1 MKQQILNLKNTFFLI
16 TIMGLWM
23 SSANAQNDGNKR
35 VSSYTGNWS
44 FGVGIN
50 VVDDSGTKGKDFFNT
65 SENWNMT
72 SPFMVSIE
80 YYINNQFSLVAT
92 GSMNKYLEGKNIDN
106 TGLII
111 KDFEPDYLAIDLA
124 TRFYFGDLFTSY
136 TFDPYIFLGAGYT
149 TIGAYKS
156 DPFIIDVPI
165 DTDVIPDNNIYDLPT
180 DENGNYDIPEIGR
193 ITINGGIGFN
203 YWFAEAFGLNFNFAT
218 KVGMASGEYKTGPN
232 MVSNQVQ
239 FSLGLIYFLSK

>member
-23 SSANAQNDGNKR
+23 SSANAQNEGNKR

-44 FGVGIN
+44 FGAGIN

-92 GSMNKYLEGKNIDN
+92 GSMNKYVEGKNIDN

-156 DPFIIDVPI
+156 VPFEENSLR
-165 DTDVIPDNNIYDLPT
+165 TDLDHIAI
-180 DENGNYDIPEIGR
+180 DENGFYDVPEIGR
-193 ITINGGIGFN
+193 VTINGGIGFN
-203 YWFAEAFGLNFNFAT
+203 YWFAETFGLNFNFAT

-232 MVSNQVQ
+232 SVSNQTQ
-239 FSLGLIYFLSK
+239 FSLGVIYFLGN

>member
-1 MKQQILNLKNTFFLI
+1 
-16 TIMGLWM
+16 MGLWM
-23 SSANAQNDGNKR
+23 SSANAQSKGNKR
-35 VSSYTGNWS
+35 VNDSYGNWS
-44 FGVGIN
+44 FGAGVN

-80 YYINNQFSLVAT
+80 YYIDNQFSLVAT
-92 GSMNKYLEGKNIDN
+92 GSMNKYVEGKNIDN

-124 TRFYFGDLFTSY
+124 TRLYFGDLFTSY

-156 DPFIIDVPI
+156 VPFEENSLR
-165 DTDVIPDNNIYDLPT
+165 TDLDHIAI
-180 DENGNYDIPEIGR
+180 DENGFYDVPEIGR
-193 ITINGGIGFN
+193 VTINGGIGFN
-203 YWFAEAFGLNFNFAT
+203 YWFAETFGLNFNFAT
-218 KVGMASGEYKTGPN
+218 KLGMASGEYKTGPN
-232 MVSNQVQ
+232 SVSNQTQ
-239 FSLGLIYFLSK
+239 FSLGVIYFLGN